1 MSKSLE
7 DTISQELLDELQ
19 DVQESNP
26 RLVELIITMIS
37 AIGETLR
44 QVDNLTKLPEHL
56 EVSRLDHEW
65 KLNTLK
71 DITVR
76 NMHGSDSAV
85 PTKAEKE
92 PTIH

>member
-37 AIGETLR
+37 AIGETVR
-44 QVDNLTKLPEHL
+44 QVDNLTKLTEHL

-76 NMHGSDSAV
+76 NMQGIEPAAQ
-85 PTKAEKE
+85 TKAEKE